1 VSRRRRDA
9 LWSAGFGLA
18 VGLIGL
24 AWADAVLA
32 GLIGFVLLT
41 ALSEAVAAVRG
52 ADPARRWPRHRPAP
66 RDGARR
72 EVGALSWAFAGRPGL
87 VSEEAVRRL
96 RADAARRL
104 ARHGVVLPGGL
115 NAGTPRSAAPD
126 DVVRARALLGEP
138 AWTVLTSPGGVMPSL
153 ADAARCVEAV
163 ERLAPPPVDHRSE
176 GQPS

>member
-52 ADPARRWPRHRPAP
+52 ADPARQWPRHRPAP

-96 RADAARRL
+96 
-104 ARHGVVLPGGL
+104 
-115 NAGTPRSAAPD
+115 
-126 DVVRARALLGEP
+126 RARALLGEP